1 MFLKSNLHV
10 CLFLSHSF
18 SRKIVIVE
26 FPKRAVHR
34 NAGGPLYNLRLCH
47 LVLPPADRQLLG
59 PLLAAAAAPRRLVRG
74 RGRGR
79 GGGAWAGL

>member
-1 MFLKSNLHV
+1 MFSKSSTICGCPIIASKLA
-10 CLFLSHSF
+10 
-18 SRKIVIVE
+18 RKIVIVE
-26 FPKRAVHR
+26 FPKRAVDR

-74 RGRGR
+74 RGRG
-79 GGGAWAGL
+79 GGAGAGL

>member
-1 MFLKSNLHV
+1 MFSKSSTICGCPIIASKLA
-10 CLFLSHSF
+10 
-18 SRKIVIVE
+18 RKIVIVE

-59 PLLAAAAAPRRLVRG
+59 PLLAAAAAPPRLVRG
-74 RGRGR
+74 RGRG
-79 GGGAWAGL
+79 GGAGAGL